1 MGSKLLKAIVVKG
14 TQSIRI
20 ANSKLFNNLYQ
31 KQIRRIK
38 NYPHRKSW
46 IDLGMLRGLPV
57 NMTLY
62 AKGEKVKARQSN
74 DKFYLK
80 NLKKKRLACPSCPM
94 GDKDILEI
102 KDGEFEGLIN
112 YTTSV
117 VNPLMMLI
125 VDGIDTT
132 YQAVKIFD
140 LTNRYGLDS
149 LTIASLFDYLSNM
162 YEKGILT
169 KDDIG
174 FEWNRDYRTLIKLI
188 DIIVQREGFG
198 EILANGWKE
207 LAKINKKLEEEM
219 LTVKGLDIIFEPR
232 LFRLGTMEFE
242 QVVNPKG
249 SHVAS
254 GGSPTYVGA
263 ANNIKKFKTHFKRM
277 GVPDS
282 AMNGIYS
289 PPREDMGVNIGRL
302 TRYSED
308 WYTLLTSLGLC
319 VRAQMNRFWSLEL
332 VNEFYNAVTGFELKP
347 EDLMKAA
354 ERTWNLL
361 KMINAKEGFSREDD
375 KFPKNWFKPLKFG
388 NNIIE
393 LRDFF
398 GTTIITDDIANQL
411 LDDYYDERGWNTN
424 NGLPS
429 QNKLKE
435 LDLEKFIE
443 R

>member
-1 MGSKLLKAIVVKG
+1 
-14 TQSIRI
+14 
-20 ANSKLFNNLYQ
+20 
-31 KQIRRIK
+31 
-38 NYPHRKSW
+38 
-46 IDLGMLRGLPV
+46 
-57 NMTLY
+57 
-62 AKGEKVKARQSN
+62 
-74 DKFYLK
+74 
-80 NLKKKRLACPSCPM
+80 
-94 GDKDILEI
+94 
-102 KDGEFEGLIN
+102 
-112 YTTSV
+112 
-117 VNPLMMLI
+117 
-125 VDGIDTT
+125 
-132 YQAVKIFD
+132 
-140 LTNRYGLDS
+140 
-149 LTIASLFDYLSNM
+149 
-162 YEKGILT
+162 
-169 KDDIG
+169 
-174 FEWNRDYRTLIKLI
+174 
-188 DIIVQREGFG
+188 
-198 EILANGWKE
+198 
-207 LAKINKKLEEEM
+207 
-219 LTVKGLDIIFEPR
+219 
-232 LFRLGTMEFE
+232 
-242 QVVNPKG
+242 
-249 SHVAS
+249 
-254 GGSPTYVGA
+254 
-263 ANNIKKFKTHFKRM
+263 M